1 LDALSITYSLATED
15 LSMSPSGGSKSKRTD
30 ARAVRAASTEI
41 IHAPLERVRSL
52 YLDYTHWPQLFPETI
67 KGVRLIRDDGATKM
81 LEIHHAEGKVLN
93 VLSQPSPREIR
104 LKEWKR
110 HYDACFTN
118 IFEAVPEGTRYSV
131 LAEVKAKGALRLLA
145 PFGRALIRSLLM
157 RYVLEPLRRAAESG
171 AVFASTSALP
181 R

>member
-1 LDALSITYSLATED
+1 
-15 LSMSPSGGSKSKRTD
+15 MSSSGAGSKSTKTD
-30 ARAVRAASTEI
+30 ARAVRAASSEI

-52 YLDYTHWPQLFPETI
+52 YLDYMHWQRLFPETI

-81 LEIHHAEGKVLN
+81 LEINHVEGKVLN
-93 VLSQPSPREIR
+93 VLSETSSREIR

-118 IFEAVPEGTRYSV
+118 IFEAIPEGTRYSV

-145 PFGRALIRSLLM
+145 PFGRALIRSRLM

-171 AVFASTSALP
+171 AAFQQSSHT
-181 R
+181 